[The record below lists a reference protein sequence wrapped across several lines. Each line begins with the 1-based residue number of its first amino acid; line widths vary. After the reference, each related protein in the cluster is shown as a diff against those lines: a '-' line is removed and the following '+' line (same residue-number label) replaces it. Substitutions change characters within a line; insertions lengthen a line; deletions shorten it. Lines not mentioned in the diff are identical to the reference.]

1 MLKFRL
7 LILSLL
13 FSGISLFTM
22 GNEDTLRVLFVGN
35 SYTYY
40 NNLPQ
45 LVSILSKQTGTTLI
59 TQKSVVG
66 GAKLSEHWHG
76 QRGLKTKEMIR
87 SGNYDIVVLQ
97 EYSLGAIEQSDSLK
111 FYAKLF
117 CNLIKENG
125 AVPYLY
131 QTWAREKVPQY
142 FETIEKV
149 YTEVAEDNDARLV
162 PVGRAWRL
170 ANQLRPNIQLFDA
183 DGSHPSNLG
192 TFLAACL
199 FTATITGEIPETI
212 RTNYTCLDIE
222 GESITLMILDKLDV
236 IFCQEV
242 ARDLIIEK

>member
-7 LILSLL
+7 LILSFL
-13 FSGISLFTM
+13 FSGISHFTM

-45 LVSILSKQTGTTLI
+45 LVSILSEQTRTKLI
-59 TQKSVVG
+59 TQKSVIG

-76 QRGLKTKEMIR
+76 LRGLKTKEMIR

-97 EYSLGAIEQSDSLK
+97 EYSLGAIEHSDSLK

-117 CNLIKENG
+117 CDLIKENG

-142 FETIEKV
+142 FEVIEKV
-149 YTEVAEDNDARLV
+149 YAEVAEENNAHLV
-162 PVGRAWRL
+162 PVGYAWRL
-170 ANQLRPNIQLFDA
+170 ANQLRPNVQLFDP

-192 TFLAACL
+192 TFLAASV
-199 FTATITGEIPETI
+199 FTATITGELPETT
-212 RTNYTCLDIE
+212 RTNYTCLDNE
-222 GESITLMILDKLDV
+222 GESLTLMILDKLDV
-236 IFCQEV
+236 VFCKEI
-242 ARDLIIEK
+242 ARDLILEK

>member
-1 MLKFRL
+1 MLNFRF

-13 FSGISLFTM
+13 FSGVSLFTM

-45 LVSILSKQTGTTLI
+45 LVSILSEQTGTKLI

-76 QRGLKTKEMIR
+76 LRDLKTKEMIR
-87 SGNYDIVVLQ
+87 TGHYDIVVLQ
-97 EYSLGAIEQSDSLK
+97 EYSMGAIEQSDSLK
-111 FYAKLF
+111 LYAKLF
-117 CNLIKENG
+117 CEFIKENG

-149 YTEVAEDNDARLV
+149 YAEVAEENDARLV

-170 ANQLRPNIQLFDA
+170 ANQSRPNIQLFDA

-199 FTATITGEIPETI
+199 FTATITGEIPEKN

-236 IFCQEV
+236 VFCQEI
-242 ARDLIIEK
+242 AKDIILKH

>member
-1 MLKFRL
+1 MLKFRF

-13 FSGISLFTM
+13 FFGISLFTM
-22 GNEDTLRVLFVGN
+22 GSEDTLKVLFVGN
-35 SYTYY
+35 SYTYC

-45 LVSILSKQTGTTLI
+45 LVSILSEQTRTKLI

-97 EYSLGAIEQSDSLK
+97 EYSMGAIEQSDSLK

-117 CNLIKENG
+117 CEFIKENG
-125 AVPYLY
+125 AVPFLF

-142 FETIEKV
+142 FDVIEKV
-149 YTEVAEDNDARLV
+149 YAEVAKENDARLV
-162 PVGRAWRL
+162 PVGYAWRL
-170 ANQLRPNIQLFDA
+170 AKQSRPNIQLFDA
-183 DGSHPSNLG
+183 DGSHPLNLG

-199 FTATITGEIPETI
+199 FTATITGEIPEKI
-212 RTNYTCLDIE
+212 RTYYTCRDIE

-242 ARDLIIEK
+242 ARDLIVEK

>member
-13 FSGISLFTM
+13 FSGVSLFTM
-22 GNEDTLRVLFVGN
+22 GSEDTLRVLFVGN

-45 LVSILSKQTGTTLI
+45 LVSILSEQTGTKLI
-59 TQKSVVG
+59 TQKSVIG

-76 QRGLKTKEMIR
+76 LRDLKTKEMIR
-87 SGNYDIVVLQ
+87 SGHYDIVILQ
-97 EYSLGAIEQSDSLK
+97 EQSMGAIEQSDSLK
-111 FYAKLF
+111 FYAKLL
-117 CNLIKENG
+117 CDLIKENG

-149 YTEVAEDNDARLV
+149 YAEVAEENDARLV

-170 ANQLRPNIQLFDA
+170 ANQSRPNVQLFDQ

-192 TFLAACL
+192 SFLAAYL

-236 IFCQEV
+236 TFCQEI
-242 ARDLIIEK
+242 AREITLKR

>member
-1 MLKFRL
+1 
-7 LILSLL
+7 
-13 FSGISLFTM
+13 M
-22 GNEDTLRVLFVGN
+22 GSEDTLRVLFVGN

-45 LVSILSKQTGTTLI
+45 LVSILSEQTGTKLI
-59 TQKSVVG
+59 TQKSVIG

-76 QRGLKTKEMIR
+76 LRDLKTKEMIR
-87 SGNYDIVVLQ
+87 SGHYDIVILQ
-97 EYSLGAIEQSDSLK
+97 EQSMGAIEQSDSLK
-111 FYAKLF
+111 FYAKLL
-117 CNLIKENG
+117 CDLIKENG

-149 YTEVAEDNDARLV
+149 YAEVAEENDARLV

-170 ANQLRPNIQLFDA
+170 ANQSRPNVQLFDQ

-192 TFLAACL
+192 SFLAAYL

-236 IFCQEV
+236 TFCQEI
-242 ARDLIIEK
+242 AREITLKR